1 MVSLENSNKQFKKN
15 EYLTFIQCLAN
26 ILLKYFEVKFM
37 TPDKLHE
44 IDLFSNANVSRLLT
58 VLPTAIL

>member
-37 TPDKLHE
+37 TPISLK
-44 IDLFSNANVSRLLT
+44 FSFFC
-58 VLPTAIL
+58 TAIMWFWY